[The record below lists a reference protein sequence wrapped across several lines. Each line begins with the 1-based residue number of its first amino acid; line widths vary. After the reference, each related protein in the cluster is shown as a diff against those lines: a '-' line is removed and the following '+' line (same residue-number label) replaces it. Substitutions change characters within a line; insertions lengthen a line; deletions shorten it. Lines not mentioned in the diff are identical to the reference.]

1 MNVYQSEVEQV
12 EVIKQW
18 LKKYGHWL
26 SIAILLTLLTVL
38 GYRFWDQHVTK
49 VTSQASERYQ
59 QLMVA
64 VANRDENTINARAQ
78 DLLEHYPDTVY
89 ANAAALIQAKWLVSG
104 TTAPKEALPKALK
117 KLDYV
122 MQHSSST
129 TLRQIARLRA
139 AKILETED
147 ENQEALNLLTVVD
160 DIVYQPEIDEL
171 KGDIYRNMN
180 DNKKALHFYK
190 KAQRAFDDAGI
201 TSPFLDMKMNE
212 VEPA

>member
-1 MNVYQSEVEQV
+1 MNVYQSEIEQV
-12 EVIKQW
+12 EAIKQW

-26 SIAILLTLLTVL
+26 SIAILVTLFTVL
-38 GYRFWDQHVTK
+38 GYRFWEQHVTK

-59 QLMVA
+59 QLIIA

-78 DLLEHYPDTVY
+78 DLLENYPNTVY

-104 TTAPKEALPKALK
+104 AAAPKEALPKALK
-117 KLDYV
+117 KLNYV

-139 AKILETED
+139 AKILETENK
-147 ENQEALNLLTVVD
+147 NQEALDLLTIVD
-160 DIVYQPEIDEL
+160 DAVYQPEIDEL
-171 KGDIYRNMN
+171 KGDIYRNIN
-180 DNKKALHFYK
+180 DKKKSLLFYR
-190 KAQRAFDDAGI
+190 KAQKAFDNAGI